1 MRSIVRFLHLS
12 IFYLTESVD
21 DQLLGLF
28 FKPNEY
34 FVVFHQVKIFNL
46 AVACTKIYIDFE
58 TKKKGLNFNYRL
70 CSNLMRFKS

>member
-1 MRSIVRFLHLS
+1 MRGIVRFFHLS

-34 FVVFHQVKIFNL
+34 FVVSIKLKYSIWPSHAQKFILTLRQKN
-46 AVACTKIYIDFE
+46 
-58 TKKKGLNFNYRL
+58 GLNFNYRL

>member
-1 MRSIVRFLHLS
+1 MRGIVRFLHLS

-46 AVACTKIYIDFE
+46 AVACTKNYIDFE
-58 TKKKGLNFNYRL
+58 TKKKLALFL
-70 CSNLMRFKS
+70 TIVCAQI

>member
-1 MRSIVRFLHLS
+1 MRGIVRFFHLS

-46 AVACTKIYIDFE
+46 AVACTKNYIDFE
-58 TKKKGLNFNYRL
+58 TKKMALIL
-70 CSNLMRFKS
+70 TIVCAQI